1 MLILSP
7 LVLLPGQKILE
18 QDETSLSVES
28 NNKLLTK
35 VSRQRQPPVHYREE
49 RRDEAY
55 VDGLLASAFFAFGE
69 LVGCGHM
76 SGLLVRRDWLLALM
90 KSDEPGSDQSSEL

>member
-1 MLILSP
+1 
-7 LVLLPGQKILE
+7 
-18 QDETSLSVES
+18 
-28 NNKLLTK
+28 
-35 VSRQRQPPVHYREE
+35 
-49 RRDEAY
+49 
-55 VDGLLASAFFAFGE
+55 VDGLLASAFYAFGE

>member
-1 MLILSP
+1 LTPIALDPSAKP
-7 LVLLPGQKILE
+7 PSLLR
-18 QDETSLSVES
+18 
-28 NNKLLTK
+28 N
-35 VSRQRQPPVHYREE
+35 
-49 RRDEAY
+49 EAY
-55 VDGLLASAFFAFGE
+55 VDGLLASAFYAFGE